1 MLRRQN
7 LRGRHHAR
15 LATVVR
21 SYEHGHQCDKRL
33 SAAHIALQ
41 QAVHLPSAAHV
52 APHLAHHPFLRPRKA
67 ERQILRIKSIEILAH
82 PAEHYSAETV
92 PPLAREAQ
100 DVKLYIEQFL
110 KLQPVLRPPEHLRI
124 SREMHIAQR
133 LHKRHKAIGRNNPPA
148 QSLLHSIVANHREKV
163 RHQLL
168 HRARRDVHPLHPLRG
183 VVIRPQAHGR
193 KRHAVGTIDV
203 RMSDV
208 HPPSEHGRLAEH
220 DILLPAPV
228 LSADELYPLKPHQIS
243 HPRAVRE
250 MRHQTSLP
258 SIAESLETQNLPLEL
273 YVGHRAVYFRYAVYT
288 APIHILVREM
298 IQQVPEG
305 TDSQLLLQNF
315 SPVRSHTWEKLDV
328 AR

>member
-1 MLRRQN
+1 MRTHQDIHRAGHKIPQYRLPFLSLYRAREQLHPDTHPVKKTAQRLVVLRRQN

-133 LHKRHKAIGRNNPPA
+133 LH
-148 QSLLHSIVANHREKV
+148 
-163 RHQLL
+163 
-168 HRARRDVHPLHPLRG
+168 
-183 VVIRPQAHGR
+183 
-193 KRHAVGTIDV
+193 
-203 RMSDV
+203 
-208 HPPSEHGRLAEH
+208 
-220 DILLPAPV
+220 
-228 LSADELYPLKPHQIS
+228 
-243 HPRAVRE
+243 
-250 MRHQTSLP
+250 
-258 SIAESLETQNLPLEL
+258 
-273 YVGHRAVYFRYAVYT
+273 
-288 APIHILVREM
+288 
-298 IQQVPEG
+298 
-305 TDSQLLLQNF
+305 
-315 SPVRSHTWEKLDV
+315 
-328 AR
+328 